1 MRIIQLPEEQERLYF
16 MCLEDWSDEI
26 KEAGEHK
33 AVWFDRMKNNG
44 LRVRLALDDEG
55 KVGGMIQYVPI
66 EHSFAEGKGLYYVHC
81 IWVHGHKQGRGN
93 YQKRGMGKALLVAA
107 EEDARELGA
116 RGIVAWGVILP
127 FWMRASWFLKHG
139 YSKADRQGLQVLLWK
154 PFASDAVAPR
164 WIKQKKKPQVERG
177 QVTVTGFLNGWC
189 PAQNMVHERA
199 KRAAS
204 EFGDRVVFRA
214 IDTCDRQTFLEWGI
228 ADALFIDESQV
239 RTGPPPSYEK
249 IRQLIEKR
257 VRRL

>member
-1 MRIIQLPEEQERLYF
+1 MRIVQLPEEQERLYF

-139 YSKADRQGLQVLLWK
+139 YSKADRQGLQVLLVDQTEEE
-154 PFASDAVAPR
+154 AAGG
-164 WIKQKKKPQVERG
+164 EG
-177 QVTVTGFLNGWC
+177 TGD
-189 PAQNMVHERA
+189 
-199 KRAAS
+199 S
-204 EFGDRVVFRA
+204 DRV
-214 IDTCDRQTFLEWGI
+214 LEWVVPRPEHGPRKGEEGSLRI
-228 ADALFIDESQV
+228 RRPCRISSDRYVRSADLPGMGDS
-239 RTGPPPSYEK
+239 
-249 IRQLIEKR
+249 
-257 VRRL
+257 RRPVHR